1 MQHGCLFLGA
11 SFSREDTFSAAA
23 AALHTN
29 YCHLQSICWNCCAY
43 LRFKAITSLLLNAT
57 KWPLILKLC
66 GWLTVFQ
73 FLQCRYWGF
82 CSSSFFKFKRSQVLS
97 PWNDP
102 LTLRSCRC
110 SWLQRGAIRSYW
122 AYLYSWRLHFYMEK
136 LRSYPVRV
144 YLLRISCVLIS
155 SVLITPA
162 N

>member
-1 MQHGCLFLGA
+1 MKHGCLFLGA

-82 CSSSFFKFKRSQVLS
+82 CSSSFFKNLSVAKFYRLGMILWLFVPVNVPDYSRVLWEVTEHTCTAEGSISIWKNYAVTQFVYIFYGFHVFWFQV
-97 PWNDP
+97 
-102 LTLRSCRC
+102 
-110 SWLQRGAIRSYW
+110 Y
-122 AYLYSWRLHFYMEK
+122 
-136 LRSYPVRV
+136 
-144 YLLRISCVLIS
+144 
-155 SVLITPA
+155 
-162 N
+162 